1 MRFRA
6 LALVLALPSVLLSQN
21 PETACFP
28 NCAEANLLV
37 IENSVATTLA
47 AAITTTSETEI
58 TVVSATGIL
67 VNAGCWADF
76 EIFKITGKA
85 GPVLTVVRGFDR
97 TTPATHSNGADL
109 ICGHFARHDNQKVA
123 ELLEHQA
130 AIKNCLT
137 ESELTVDAGGSI
149 TVPRSGCFRVDTFNN
164 DPTDDLTGMVCPA
177 GTLVTLVPEDPARTI
192 VIKAGAVFLMRFD
205 QQLDNP
211 GDSATFWCR
220 VDDVATRTGRSD
232 GGN

>member
-1 MRFRA
+1 MRFR
-6 LALVLALPSVLLSQN
+6 LLVLVLALRVVLPSQN

-28 NCAEANLLV
+28 NCVESDLLV
-37 IENSVATTLA
+37 IENSVQTTLA
-47 AAITTTSETEI
+47 AAITTPSETTI
-58 TVVSATGIL
+58 TVASATGIL
-67 VNAGCWADF
+67 INAGCWADF

-97 TTPATHSNGADL
+97 TTAATHSNGATL

-123 ELLEHQA
+123 ELLAHQA
-130 AIKNCLT
+130 ELKRCSV
-137 ESELTVDAGGSI
+137 ESELTIDSGGSI
-149 TVPRSGCFRVDTFNN
+149 SIPNSGCFRVDTFNN
-164 DPTDDLTGMVCPA
+164 DPSDDLNGLVCPA
-177 GTLVTLVPEDPARTI
+177 GIRFTIVAEDAARTI
-192 VIKAGAVFLMRFD
+192 VIKSGAVFLMRFD

-220 VDDVATRTGRSD
+220 ASGVATRTGRSD